1 MIECVSK
8 MITKQPP
15 LLSEVLRYLYQHWPR
30 ADRRKQYT
38 YLKELEYLLVNHVN
52 HFDEEN
58 VVVAFRILNCAL
70 YNDFSELCD
79 QANRILT
86 LSNVIDI
93 IMKFGVI
100 IYPIVFGNLVKATRH
115 HWDECVRLNTLI
127 TLQALQSINP
137 ELFKTMNDGRAGLRK
152 TRTLHISSFQ
162 TNWLA
167 IVDFAKANDP
177 VIGNLVFGATSR
189 F

>member
-1 MIECVSK
+1 
-8 MITKQPP
+8 MITKQPQ
-15 LLSEVLRYLYQHWPR
+15 LLGEVLRYLCHHWPR

-52 HFDEEN
+52 HFNEEN
-58 VVVAFRILNCAL
+58 VVVAFRILTSAL

-79 QANRILT
+79 QANRIMT
-86 LSNVIDI
+86 LSKVIDV
-93 IMKFGVI
+93 IMKFQVLV
-100 IYPIVFGNLVKATRH
+100 YPIVFENIVKAARS
-115 HWDECVRLNTLI
+115 HWDECVRANTLV

-137 ELFKTMNDGRAGLRK
+137 ELFKKMNEARGGLRK

-167 IVDFAKANDP
+167 MLDFAKVNDP
-177 VIGNLVFGATSR
+177 GIANLVFGVTSR
-189 F
+189 FG